1 MPEPRSQVS
10 HLRPGPRTYTHSP
23 HPWLMPRRLSPV
35 DPAGPDANL
44 VHHSPPSHPGRYAHM
59 HRTALLTAA
68 FLALLFIA
76 CGTEDRGSGD
86 AAPAEAPATAVTPAL
101 PEGAEAFSLLG
112 EPLYPAPR
120 PDEVAARQA
129 DDIAAAQADYDAN
142 PDDADAI
149 IWLGRRIGYTG
160 RYRDAIEVF
169 SEGVRKHPEDARMYR
184 HRGHRW
190 ISVREFDR
198 AIEDLT
204 HAAGLVAGQPD
215 EVEPDGQPNE
225 RGIPTSTL
233 QSNIHYH
240 LALAHYLKGDFETAL
255 QSYGDYFAVTTNPD
269 QLVAISHW
277 WYMALRRLGR
287 DGEAAA
293 VLEPVTAEL
302 DVIENTSYHRLLLM
316 YKGLKSRPTSC
327 GTRRARTP
335 PASRSP
341 TVSRTGTL
349 YNGRTEQAEEM
360 FRRIL
365 EGSGWAGFGYIA
377 AEAEIARLGG

>member
-1 MPEPRSQVS
+1 
-10 HLRPGPRTYTHSP
+10 
-23 HPWLMPRRLSPV
+23 
-35 DPAGPDANL
+35 
-44 VHHSPPSHPGRYAHM
+44 M
-59 HRTALLTAA
+59 HRTPLIAAALLVP
-68 FLALLFIA
+68 LFTA
-76 CGTEDRGSGD
+76 CGTADSGSSD
-86 AAPAEAPATAVTPAL
+86 AVPAETPAAAVAPPL

-112 EPLYPAPR
+112 EPLSPTAP
-120 PDEVAARQA
+120 PPEVAARRQ
-129 DDIAAAQADYDAN
+129 DDIAAARADYDAS

-160 RYRDAIEVF
+160 RYREAIEVF
-169 SEGVRKHPEDARMYR
+169 SEGAAKHPGDARMYR

-198 AIEDLT
+198 AIEDLS
-204 HAAGLVAGQPD
+204 HAAGLVAGEPD

-255 QSYGDYFAVTTNPD
+255 QSYEDYFAVTANPD

-287 DGEAAA
+287 DDEAAR
-293 VLEPVTAEL
+293 VLERITADM

-316 YKGLKSRPTSC
+316 YKGEIEADELWDPESED
-327 GTRRARTP
+327 
-335 PASRSP
+335 PAG
-341 TVSRTGTL
+341 VAIAYGVANWHF
-349 YNGRTEQAEEM
+349 YNGREEQGEEM

>member
-1 MPEPRSQVS
+1 MR
-10 HLRPGPRTYTHSP
+10 RTT
-23 HPWLMPRRLSPV
+23 LI
-35 DPAGPDANL
+35 
-44 VHHSPPSHPGRYAHM
+44 
-59 HRTALLTAA
+59 TAA
-68 FLALLFIA
+68 FLVPLVTA
-76 CGTEDRGSGD
+76 CGTADNASSD
-86 AAPAEAPATAVTPAL
+86 AAPAETPAAAIAPAL

-112 EPLYPAPR
+112 EPLYPPTAP
-120 PDEVAARQA
+120 PDVAARRE
-129 DDIAAAQADYDAN
+129 DDIAAARAAYESD

-160 RYRDAIEVF
+160 RYRDAIDVF
-169 SEGVRKHPEDARMYR
+169 SEGVAKHPGDARMYR

-190 ISVREFDR
+190 ISVRDFDA
-198 AIEDLT
+198 AIADLS
-204 HAAGLVAGQPD
+204 HAAGLVEGQPD

-240 LALAHYLKGDFETAL
+240 LALAHYLKGEFETAL
-255 QSYGDYFAVTTNPD
+255 QSYEDYLAVTTNPD

-287 DGEAAA
+287 DEEAAA

-316 YKGLKSRPTSC
+316 YKGEIEADELWDPESED
-327 GTRRARTP
+327 
-335 PASRSP
+335 PAG
-341 TVSRTGTL
+341 VAIAYGVANWHF
-349 YNGRTEQAEEM
+349 YNGREEQADEM

-377 AEAEIARLGG
+377 AEAEVARLGG

>member
-1 MPEPRSQVS
+1 M
-10 HLRPGPRTYTHSP
+10 
-23 HPWLMPRRLSPV
+23 RRNIPASFAFLSP
-35 DPAGPDANL
+35 
-44 VHHSPPSHPGRYAHM
+44 
-59 HRTALLTAA
+59 
-68 FLALLFIA
+68 LFIA
-76 CGTEDRGSGD
+76 CGPADTGSGD
-86 AAPAEAPATAVTPAL
+86 DPPAAAAEAAEVAL
-101 PEGAEAFSLLG
+101 PEGAQAISLLG
-112 EPLYPAPR
+112 EPLYPTPASA
-120 PDEVAARQA
+120 EVAARQA
-129 DDIAAAQADYDAN
+129 ADESAARADYEAS

-160 RYRDAIEVF
+160 RYREAIDVF
-169 SEGVRKHPEDARMYR
+169 SEGAEKHPGDARMYR

-198 AIEDLT
+198 AIEDLS
-204 HAAGLVAGQPD
+204 HAAALVEGEAD

-240 LALAHYLKGDFETAL
+240 LALAHYLQGDFEAAVP
-255 QSYGDYFAVTTNPD
+255 SYEAYFAVTTNPD

-287 DGEAAA
+287 DEEAAA
-293 VLEPVTAEL
+293 VLERISADM
-302 DVIENTSYHRLLLM
+302 DVIENTSYHQLLLM
-316 YKGLKSRPTSC
+316 YKGEIAADELWDPESEDPS
-327 GTRRARTP
+327 GVAI
-335 PASRSP
+335 AYG
-341 TVSRTGTL
+341 VAAWHL
-349 YNGRTEQAEEM
+349 YNGRAEQAEEM

>member
-1 MPEPRSQVS
+1 
-10 HLRPGPRTYTHSP
+10 
-23 HPWLMPRRLSPV
+23 
-35 DPAGPDANL
+35 
-44 VHHSPPSHPGRYAHM
+44 M
-59 HRTALLTAA
+59 HRTCLLTTT
-68 FLALLFIA
+68 FLAPLVTA
-76 CGTEDRGSGD
+76 CGPADRSSSD
-86 AAPAEAPATAVTPAL
+86 AAPAETPATAVAPAL
-101 PEGAEAFSLLG
+101 PAGAEAFSLLG
-112 EPLYPAPR
+112 EPLHPTSPS
-120 PDEVAARQA
+120 PEVAARRE
-129 DDIAAAQADYDAN
+129 DDIAGAQADYDAN

-160 RYRDAIEVF
+160 RYRDAIEIF

-190 ISVREFDR
+190 ISVRDFDA
-198 AIEDLT
+198 AIADLT
-204 HAAGLVAGQPD
+204 HAAALVAGQPD

-240 LALAHYLKGDFETAL
+240 LALAHYLQGNFETAL
-255 QSYGDYFAVTTNPD
+255 QSYEDYFAVTTNPD

-287 DGEAAA
+287 DEEAAA

-316 YKGLKSRPTSC
+316 YKGEIEADELWDPESED
-327 GTRRARTP
+327 
-335 PASRSP
+335 PAG
-341 TVSRTGTL
+341 VAIAYGVANWHL
-349 YNGRTEQAEEM
+349 YNGRAEQAEEM

-365 EGSGWAGFGYIA
+365 EGSGWAGFGYIV

>member
-1 MPEPRSQVS
+1 M
-10 HLRPGPRTYTHSP
+10 RPIPLIP
-23 HPWLMPRRLSPV
+23 
-35 DPAGPDANL
+35 
-44 VHHSPPSHPGRYAHM
+44 
-59 HRTALLTAA
+59 TAI
-68 FLALLFIA
+68 LALFVA
-76 CGTEDRGSGD
+76 CSPAESGSGD
-86 AAPAEAPATAVTPAL
+86 APAGGDRPDASNPAL
-101 PEGAEAFSLLG
+101 PEGAEATSLLG
-112 EPLYPAPR
+112 EPLSPTPAPA
-120 PDEVAARQA
+120 EIAARREE
-129 DDIAAAQADYDAN
+129 DIAAALADYRSD

-169 SEGVRKHPEDARMYR
+169 SEGIFKHLDDPRMYR

-198 AIEDLT
+198 AVEDLS
-204 HAAGLVAGQPD
+204 HAVTLVEGQPD

-225 RGIPTSTL
+225 LGIPTSTL

-240 LALAHYLKGDFETAL
+240 LALAHYLKGDFEAAL
-255 QSYGDYFAVTTNPD
+255 HSYEDYFAVTTNSD

-287 DGEAAA
+287 DEEAAA
-293 VLEPVTAEL
+293 VLEPVTADL

-316 YKGLKSRPTSC
+316 YKGEI
-327 GTRRARTP
+327 GARELWDP
-335 PASRSP
+335 ESEDPAG
-341 TVSRTGTL
+341 VAIAYGVANWHF
-349 YNGRTEQAEEM
+349 YNGRAEQGEEM

>member
-1 MPEPRSQVS
+1 MRRSLLITVLS
-10 HLRPGPRTYTHSP
+10 SVVP
-23 HPWLMPRRLSPV
+23 LSP
-35 DPAGPDANL
+35 
-44 VHHSPPSHPGRYAHM
+44 
-59 HRTALLTAA
+59 
-68 FLALLFIA
+68 A
-76 CGTEDRGSGD
+76 CGPADSGSGD
-86 AAPAEAPATAVTPAL
+86 APPADARDAVVAAL

-112 EPLYPAPR
+112 EPLYPPQ
-120 PDEVAARQA
+120 PSPEVAARQA
-129 DDIAAAQADYDAN
+129 EDEAAARADYEAS

-160 RYRDAIEVF
+160 RYREAIDVF
-169 SEGVRKHPEDARMYR
+169 SEGVRKHPGDARMYR

-198 AIEDLT
+198 AIEDLS
-204 HAAGLVAGQPD
+204 HAAGLVQSLSD

-255 QSYGDYFAVTTNPD
+255 QSYEDYFAVTTNPD

-287 DGEAAA
+287 DEEAAA
-293 VLEPVTAEL
+293 VLERITADM

-316 YKGLKSRPTSC
+316 YKGEISADELWNPEEDN
-327 GTRRARTP
+327 
-335 PASRSP
+335 PAG
-341 TVSRTGTL
+341 VAIAYGVAAWHL

-377 AEAEIARLGG
+377 AEAEIARL

>member
-1 MPEPRSQVS
+1 M
-10 HLRPGPRTYTHSP
+10 RPT
-23 HPWLMPRRLSPV
+23 
-35 DPAGPDANL
+35 
-44 VHHSPPSHPGRYAHM
+44 PPIAA
-59 HRTALLTAA
+59 ALIAP
-68 FLALLFIA
+68 LFAA
-76 CGTEDRGSGD
+76 CGTADSDSSD
-86 AAPAEAPATAVTPAL
+86 AAPAETPATAVAPAL

-112 EPLYPAPR
+112 EPLYPPAPS
-120 PDEVAARQA
+120 PEVAARRA
-129 DDIAAAQADYDAN
+129 DDIAAARADYDAD

-160 RYRDAIEVF
+160 RYRDAIDVF
-169 SEGVRKHPEDARMYR
+169 SEGVAKHPGDARMYR

-190 ISVREFDR
+190 ISVRDFDA
-198 AIEDLT
+198 AIEDLS
-204 HAAGLVAGQPD
+204 HAAALVAGQPD

-255 QSYGDYFAVTTNPD
+255 QSYEDYFAVTTNPD

-287 DGEAAA
+287 DEEAAA

-316 YKGLKSRPTSC
+316 YRGEIEADELWDPESED
-327 GTRRARTP
+327 
-335 PASRSP
+335 PAG
-341 TVSRTGTL
+341 VAIAYGVANWHV
-349 YNGRTEQAEEM
+349 YNGREEQGEEM

>member
-1 MPEPRSQVS
+1 M
-10 HLRPGPRTYTHSP
+10 RPTP
-23 HPWLMPRRLSPV
+23 
-35 DPAGPDANL
+35 
-44 VHHSPPSHPGRYAHM
+44 
-59 HRTALLTAA
+59 LTAA
-68 FLALLFIA
+68 ALLAPLFTA
-76 CGTEDRGSGD
+76 C
-86 AAPAEAPATAVTPAL
+86 APADSDSSDSAPADTPATVIAPAL

-112 EPLYPAPR
+112 EPLYPPAPS
-120 PDEVAARQA
+120 PEVAARRA
-129 DDIAAAQADYDAN
+129 DDIAAARADYDAD

-169 SEGVRKHPEDARMYR
+169 SEGVAKHPADARMYR

-198 AIEDLT
+198 AIEDLS
-204 HAAGLVAGQPD
+204 HAAGLITGQPD

-225 RGIPTSTL
+225 RGVPTSTL

-240 LALAHYLKGDFETAL
+240 LALAHYLKGDFGTAL
-255 QSYGDYFAVTTNPD
+255 QSYEDYFAVTANPD

-287 DGEAAA
+287 DEEAAA

-316 YKGLKSRPTSC
+316 YRGEIAADELWDPESED
-327 GTRRARTP
+327 
-335 PASRSP
+335 PAG
-341 TVSRTGTL
+341 VAIAYGVANWHF
-349 YNGRTEQAEEM
+349 YNGRAEQGEEM

>member
-1 MPEPRSQVS
+1 MR
-10 HLRPGPRTYTHSP
+10 RTLLIAAT
-23 HPWLMPRRLSPV
+23 L
-35 DPAGPDANL
+35 L
-44 VHHSPPSHPGRYAHM
+44 VP
-59 HRTALLTAA
+59 
-68 FLALLFIA
+68 LFAA
-76 CGTEDRGSGD
+76 CGTADSGSSD
-86 AAPAEAPATAVTPAL
+86 AAPAETPAAAVAPAL

-112 EPLYPAPR
+112 EPLYPSTAPA
-120 PDEVAARQA
+120 DVAARRA
-129 DDIAAAQADYDAN
+129 DDIAAARADYDAD

-169 SEGVRKHPEDARMYR
+169 SEGAAKHPADARMYR
-184 HRGHRW
+184 HRGHRR
-190 ISVREFDR
+190 ISVREFDA
-198 AIEDLT
+198 AIADLS
-204 HAAGLVAGQPD
+204 HAAGLVEGQPD

-255 QSYGDYFAVTTNPD
+255 QSYEDYFAVTTNPD

-287 DGEAAA
+287 DEEAAA

-316 YKGLKSRPTSC
+316 YRGEIEANELWDPESEDPAGVAIAYGVANWHFYS
-327 GTRRARTP
+327 GRA
-335 PASRSP
+335 
-341 TVSRTGTL
+341 
-349 YNGRTEQAEEM
+349 EQGEEM

>member
-1 MPEPRSQVS
+1 MR
-10 HLRPGPRTYTHSP
+10 
-23 HPWLMPRRLSPV
+23 
-35 DPAGPDANL
+35 
-44 VHHSPPSHPGRYAHM
+44 
-59 HRTALLTAA
+59 RTALTIAA
-68 FLALLFIA
+68 FLAPLSTA
-76 CGTEDRGSGD
+76 CGPADSGSSD
-86 AAPAEAPATAVTPAL
+86 AAPSETPAAAVAPAL
-101 PEGAEAFSLLG
+101 PEGAEAISLLG
-112 EPLYPAPR
+112 EPLYPTPR

-129 DDIAAAQADYDAN
+129 DDIAAAQADYDASS
-142 PDDADAI
+142 DDADAI

-169 SEGVRKHPEDARMYR
+169 SEGIRKHPGDARMYR
-184 HRGHRW
+184 HRGHRR

-198 AIEDLT
+198 AIEDLS
-204 HAAGLVAGQPD
+204 HAAALVAGQPD

-255 QSYGDYFAVTTNPD
+255 QSYEDYFAVTTNPD

-287 DGEAAA
+287 DEEAAA

-316 YKGLKSRPTSC
+316 YKGEIEADELWDPESED
-327 GTRRARTP
+327 
-335 PASRSP
+335 PAG
-341 TVSRTGTL
+341 VAIAYGVANWHL
-349 YNGRTEQAEEM
+349 YNGRAEQAEEM

-365 EGSGWAGFGYIA
+365 EGSGWAGFGFIA
-377 AEAEIARLGG
+377 AEAEIARPGG

>member
-1 MPEPRSQVS
+1 MR
-10 HLRPGPRTYTHSP
+10 RTF
-23 HPWLMPRRLSPV
+23 
-35 DPAGPDANL
+35 L
-44 VHHSPPSHPGRYAHM
+44 V
-59 HRTALLTAA
+59 TTVLLAPLGT
-68 FLALLFIA
+68 A
-76 CGTEDRGSGD
+76 CGSADSGSGD
-86 AAPAEAPATAVTPAL
+86 AAPAETPAAAVTPAV
-101 PEGAEAFSLLG
+101 PEGAEAVSLLG
-112 EPLYPAPR
+112 EPLSPTPR
-120 PDEVAARQA
+120 SDEVAARQA
-129 DDIAAAQADYDAN
+129 DDIAAAQADYDADR
-142 PDDADAI
+142 DDADAI

-169 SEGVRKHPEDARMYR
+169 SEGIRKHPEDARMYR

-198 AIEDLT
+198 AIEDLS
-204 HAAGLVAGQPD
+204 HAAGLVEGQPD

-225 RGIPTSTL
+225 RGVPTSTL

-255 QSYGDYFAVTTNPD
+255 RSYEDYFAVTTNPD

-287 DGEAAA
+287 DDEAAA

-316 YKGLKSRPTSC
+316 YRGEIEADELWDPESED
-327 GTRRARTP
+327 
-335 PASRSP
+335 PAGVAI
-341 TVSRTGTL
+341 TYGVANWHL

-365 EGSGWAGFGYIA
+365 EGTGWAGFGYIA

>member
-1 MPEPRSQVS
+1 
-10 HLRPGPRTYTHSP
+10 
-23 HPWLMPRRLSPV
+23 
-35 DPAGPDANL
+35 
-44 VHHSPPSHPGRYAHM
+44 M

-76 CGTEDRGSGD
+76 CGTEDRSSGD

-149 IWLGRRIGYTG
+149 IWLGRRIGYTS

-198 AIEDLT
+198 AIQDLT

-240 LALAHYLKGDFETAL
+240 LALARYLKGDFETAL
-255 QSYGDYFAVTTNPD
+255 QSYEDYFAVTTNPD

-287 DGEAAA
+287 DEEAAA

-316 YKGLKSRPTSC
+316 YKGEIEADELWDPESED
-327 GTRRARTP
+327 
-335 PASRSP
+335 PAG
-341 TVSRTGTL
+341 VAIAYGVANWHF
-349 YNGRTEQAEEM
+349 YNGRAEQAEEM

-365 EGSGWAGFGYIA
+365 AGSGWAGFGYIA

>member
-1 MPEPRSQVS
+1 
-10 HLRPGPRTYTHSP
+10 
-23 HPWLMPRRLSPV
+23 
-35 DPAGPDANL
+35 
-44 VHHSPPSHPGRYAHM
+44 M
-59 HRTALLTAA
+59 HRTIFTAA
-68 FLALLFIA
+68 VFLTSLSIA
-76 CGTEDRGSGD
+76 CDPAESGSGD
-86 AAPAEAPATAVTPAL
+86 AAPAEAPDVAVAPL
-101 PEGAEAFSLLG
+101 PEGVEAISLLG
-112 EPLYPAPR
+112 EPLYPTEAP
-120 PDEVAARQA
+120 DDVAARQA
-129 DDIAAAQADYDAN
+129 ADVAAARADYEAD

-160 RYRDAIEVF
+160 HYRDAIEVF
-169 SEGVRKHPEDARMYR
+169 SEGTARHPGDARMYR

-198 AIEDLT
+198 AIEDLS
-204 HAAGLVAGQPD
+204 HAAALVEGEPD

-255 QSYGDYFAVTTNPD
+255 QSYEDYFAVTTNPD

-287 DGEAAA
+287 DEEAAA
-293 VLEPVTAEL
+293 ILEPITAEL
-302 DVIENTSYHRLLLM
+302 DVIENTPYHRLLLM
-316 YKGLKSRPTSC
+316 YKGEIDADELWDPES
-327 GTRRARTP
+327 GD
-335 PASRSP
+335 PAG
-341 TVSRTGTL
+341 VAVAYGVAAWHL

-365 EGSGWAGFGYIA
+365 AGTGWAGFGYIA
-377 AEAEIARLGG
+377 AEAEIARVGGTR

>member
-1 MPEPRSQVS
+1 MRHTPFITV
-10 HLRPGPRTYTHSP
+10 
-23 HPWLMPRRLSPV
+23 
-35 DPAGPDANL
+35 
-44 VHHSPPSHPGRYAHM
+44 
-59 HRTALLTAA
+59 ALLAPFLTACA
-68 FLALLFIA
+68 PA
-76 CGTEDRGSGD
+76 DSGSGGD
-86 AAPAEAPATAVTPAL
+86 VSL
-101 PEGAEAFSLLG
+101 PEGAEAVSLLG
-112 EPLYPAPR
+112 ETLYPPQ
-120 PDEVAARQA
+120 PSPEVAASQA
-129 DDIAAAQADYDAN
+129 EDEAAARADYEADPA
-142 PDDADAI
+142 DADAI

-160 RYRDAIEVF
+160 RYREAIGVF
-169 SEGVRKHPEDARMYR
+169 SEGAATHPEDARMYR

-198 AIEDLT
+198 AIEDLS
-204 HAAGLVAGQPD
+204 HAAALVAGEPD

-255 QSYGDYFAVTTNPD
+255 PSYEAYFAVTTNPD

-287 DGEAAA
+287 DDEAAE
-293 VLEPVTAEL
+293 VLERITADM
-302 DVIENTSYHRLLLM
+302 DVIENTSYHQLLLM
-316 YKGLKSRPTSC
+316 YKGEIDADELWNPEEDDPSGVATAY
-327 GTRRARTP
+327 GVA
-335 PASRSP
+335 AWH
-341 TVSRTGTL
+341 L
-349 YNGRTEQAEEM
+349 YNGRAEQAEDM

>member
-1 MPEPRSQVS
+1 
-10 HLRPGPRTYTHSP
+10 
-23 HPWLMPRRLSPV
+23 
-35 DPAGPDANL
+35 
-44 VHHSPPSHPGRYAHM
+44 M
-59 HRTALLTAA
+59 HRTCLLTTT
-68 FLALLFIA
+68 FLAPLVTA
-76 CGTEDRGSGD
+76 CGPADSGSSD
-86 AAPAEAPATAVTPAL
+86 AAPAGTPATAVTPAL

-129 DDIAAAQADYDAN
+129 DDIATARANYDAD

-169 SEGVRKHPEDARMYR
+169 SEGIRKHPGDARMYR
-184 HRGHRW
+184 HRGHRR

-198 AIEDLT
+198 AIADLT
-204 HAAGLVAGQPD
+204 HAAGLVEGQPD
-215 EVEPDGQPNE
+215 EIEPDGQPNE

-255 QSYGDYFAVTTNPD
+255 QSYEDYLAVTTNPD

-287 DGEAAA
+287 DEEAAA

-316 YKGLKSRPTSC
+316 YKGEIEADELWDPESED
-327 GTRRARTP
+327 
-335 PASRSP
+335 PAG
-341 TVSRTGTL
+341 VAIAYGVANWHL
-349 YNGRTEQAEEM
+349 YNGRAEQAEEM

-377 AEAEIARLGG
+377 AEAEIARLGR

>member
-1 MPEPRSQVS
+1 M
-10 HLRPGPRTYTHSP
+10 RPT
-23 HPWLMPRRLSPV
+23 RLT
-35 DPAGPDANL
+35 
-44 VHHSPPSHPGRYAHM
+44 
-59 HRTALLTAA
+59 TATLIAP
-68 FLALLFIA
+68 LFAA
-76 CGTEDRGSGD
+76 CGTADSGSSD
-86 AAPAEAPATAVTPAL
+86 AAPAETPAAAVAPAL

-112 EPLYPAPR
+112 EPLYPPAPS
-120 PDEVAARQA
+120 PEVAARRA
-129 DDIAAAQADYDAN
+129 DDIAAARADYDAD

-160 RYRDAIEVF
+160 RYRDAIDVF
-169 SEGVRKHPEDARMYR
+169 SEGVAKHPADARMYR

-190 ISVREFDR
+190 ISVRDFDA
-198 AIEDLT
+198 AIADLS
-204 HAAGLVAGQPD
+204 HAAELIEGQPD

-240 LALAHYLKGDFETAL
+240 LALAHYLKGDFGTAL
-255 QSYGDYFAVTTNPD
+255 QSYEDYFAVTTNPD

-287 DGEAAA
+287 DEEAAA

-316 YKGLKSRPTSC
+316 YKGEVEADELWDPESEDPAGVAIAYGVANWHFYS
-327 GTRRARTP
+327 GRA
-335 PASRSP
+335 
-341 TVSRTGTL
+341 
-349 YNGRTEQAEEM
+349 EQGEEM

-365 EGSGWAGFGYIA
+365 EGSGWVGFGYIA